1 MGHSLSVASLA
12 SWSKQAVA
20 YGWTQDQI
28 EQVMVKYVRP
38 DSMGLYGGDAGQ
50 YQQQFSLLA
59 AQYGVNV
66 SNTQMGQWVKT
77 AITGGVN
84 AEKIK
89 AYLTE
94 LTASRY
100 PALAERLKQGETLQQ
115 IAEPYMQTYAQ
126 TLEVNPNTIK
136 LSDRMIQ
143 QALASKDAKG
153 QPATKTVWQFE
164 QDLRKDPRYMKTQQA
179 QDDAMKM
186 TKQVLEDWGVVG

>member
-1 MGHSLSVASLA
+1 
-12 SWSKQAVA
+12 
-20 YGWTQDQI
+20 
-28 EQVMVKYVRP
+28 
-38 DSMGLYGGDAGQ
+38 
-50 YQQQFSLLA
+50 
-59 AQYGVNV
+59 
-66 SNTQMGQWVKT
+66 
-77 AITGGVN
+77 
-84 AEKIK
+84 
-89 AYLTE
+89 
-94 LTASRY
+94 
-100 PALAERLKQGETLQQ
+100 
-115 IAEPYMQTYAQ
+115 MQTYAQ